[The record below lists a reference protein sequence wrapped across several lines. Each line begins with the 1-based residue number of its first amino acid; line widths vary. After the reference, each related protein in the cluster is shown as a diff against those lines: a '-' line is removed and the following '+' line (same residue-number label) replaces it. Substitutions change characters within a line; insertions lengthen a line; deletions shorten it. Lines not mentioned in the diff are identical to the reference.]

1 MIFLL
6 PLILVFLNVATSVVD
21 ALNCSSF
28 RFSRNAC
35 LTQPECAYLSC
46 NAWPNYACKPMF
58 GCETV
63 SVASAICASSPQ
75 YNCFYSAVK
84 RVYTDDAIADQ
95 VLSLPGLLYD
105 VPFNQFSGYINLPGT
120 QKQIHYWFV
129 ESVDV
134 PTDSAP
140 VVFWT
145 NGGPGCSGL
154 IGFLTEQGP
163 FRPDAD
169 GILQQNLYA
178 WNKVANMVF
187 LEQPVGVGF
196 SYSDN
201 SNDYKIGDDQAAKD
215 NLATVRGFL
224 AKFPHLKLVPLY
236 ITSESYGGHYMPTL
250 AVAIINFNDALPS
263 DSGDRLNFYGFAVG
277 NPYTDY
283 YSGVGA
289 EMETYW
295 GKQLLPKPAWDVY
308 VANGCTTTTGQL
320 NNSVCSSLILDF
332 MKKIGNLNP
341 YALDYPVCLT
351 SQQRT
356 MHAYLHDESNGVV
369 YEPCE
374 DQFSTDYLNRA
385 DVKNALHVKGDI
397 VWDECSRTTKYELK
411 DKMLPME
418 KYYRTVLESKTHP
431 DLRVLV
437 YSGDDDS
444 VCGTIGTQQWIYDL
458 GYPVIKKNDWTTWT
472 VDGQVAGYV
481 TKFDTQ
487 HAFGKAKESR
497 FSFLTVN
504 FSGHEVPTY
513 KPKEALDLFEK
524 YLNGDF

>member
-1 MIFLL
+1 MLFILSL
-6 PLILVFLNVATSVVD
+6 VLVFIKTVNAF
-21 ALNCSSF
+21 NCSTL
-28 RFSRNAC
+28 RFSQGEC
-35 LTQPECAYLSC
+35 LAQPGCAYLHSDRWSSC
-46 NAWPNYACKPMF
+46 
-58 GCETV
+58 V
-63 SVASAICASSPQ
+63 SSSAAKAACASSSKYKCVFPAFNRL
-75 YNCFYSAVK
+75 YTEDAV
-84 RVYTDDAIADQ
+84 ADQ
-95 VLSLPGLLYD
+95 VTNLPGLLYD
-105 VPFNQFSGYINLPGT
+105 IQFNQFSGYINLPET

-129 ESVDV
+129 EAEVN
-134 PTDSAP
+134 PETAP

-169 GILQQNLYA
+169 GLLQENPYA
-178 WNKVANMVF
+178 WNRIANMVF

-201 SNDYKIGDDQAAKD
+201 DDDYRIGDDQAAQD

-224 AKFPHLKLVPLY
+224 AKFPHLKSVPLY

-263 DSGDRLNFYGFAVG
+263 DSSDRINFHGFAVG

-351 SQQRT
+351 AQQRT
-356 MHAYLHDESNGVV
+356 MHAFLHSGTSLEGSIA

-385 DVKNALHVKGDI
+385 DVKSSLHVRGDI
-397 VWDECSRTTKYELK
+397 TWDECSRTTKYELK

-444 VCGTIGTQQWIYDL
+444 VCGTIGTQRWIYDL
-458 GYPVIKKNDWTTWT
+458 GYSVLKKSDWTTWT

-481 TKFDTQ
+481 TKFDTGAFD
-487 HAFGKAKESR
+487 AFGKAKDSR
-497 FSFLTVN
+497 FSFVTVH
-504 FSGHEVPTY
+504 FAGHEVPTY

-524 YLNGDF
+524 YLNGEF

>member
-1 MIFLL
+1 MLFLL
-6 PLILVFLNVATSVVD
+6 SLVLVFLKTVNAF
-21 ALNCSSF
+21 NCSTL
-28 RFSRNAC
+28 RFSQGEC
-35 LTQPECAYLSC
+35 LAQPGCAYLYSDRWSSC
-46 NAWPNYACKPMF
+46 
-58 GCETV
+58 E
-63 SVASAICASSPQ
+63 SASAAKAACASSPK
-75 YNCFYSAVK
+75 YKCIFPAFNRLYTEDAV
-84 RVYTDDAIADQ
+84 ADQ
-95 VLSLPGLLYD
+95 VTDLPGLLYD
-105 VPFNQFSGYINLPGT
+105 IPFNQFSGYINLPGT
-120 QKQIHYWFV
+120 EKQIHYWFV
-129 ESVDV
+129 EAEVN
-134 PTDSAP
+134 PETAP

-169 GILQQNLYA
+169 GLLQENPYA
-178 WNKVANMVF
+178 WNRIANMVF

-201 SNDYKIGDDQAAKD
+201 EDDYRIGDDQAAQD

-224 AKFPHLKLVPLY
+224 AKFPHLKSVPLY

-263 DSGDRLNFYGFAVG
+263 DSSDRINFHGFAVG

-308 VANGCTTTTGQL
+308 VANGCTTTAGQL

-351 SQQRT
+351 AQQRT
-356 MHAYLHDESNGVV
+356 MHAFLHSEYDGTSLKGSIA

-385 DVKNALHVKGDI
+385 DVKSALHVRDDI

-444 VCGTIGTQQWIYDL
+444 VCGTIGTQRWIYDL
-458 GYPVIKKNDWTTWT
+458 GYPVLKKSDWDVWT

-481 TKFDTQ
+481 TKFDTP
-487 HAFGKAKESR
+487 HSSISR
-497 FSFLTVN
+497 FSFVTVH
-504 FSGHEVPTY
+504 FAGHEVPTY

-524 YLNGDF
+524 YLNGEF

>member
-1 MIFLL
+1 MLFILSL
-6 PLILVFLNVATSVVD
+6 VLVFFNSAIFSN
-21 ALNCSSF
+21 AFNCSTL
-28 RFSRNAC
+28 RFSQGEC
-35 LTQPECAYLSC
+35 LARPGCAYLYSDRWSSC
-46 NAWPNYACKPMF
+46 
-58 GCETV
+58 V
-63 SVASAICASSPQ
+63 SSSAAKAACASSSKYMCVFPAFNRL
-75 YNCFYSAVK
+75 YTEDAV
-84 RVYTDDAIADQ
+84 ADQ
-95 VLSLPGLLYD
+95 VTNLPGLLYD
-105 VPFNQFSGYINLPGT
+105 IQFNQFSGYINLPET

-129 ESVDV
+129 EAEVN
-134 PTDSAP
+134 PETAP

-169 GILQQNLYA
+169 GLLQENPYA
-178 WNKVANMVF
+178 WNRIANMVF

-201 SNDYKIGDDQAAKD
+201 EDDYRIGDDQAAQD

-224 AKFPHLKLVPLY
+224 AKFPHLKSVPLY

-263 DSGDRLNFYGFAVG
+263 DSSDRINFHGFAVG

-351 SQQRT
+351 AQQRT
-356 MHAYLHDESNGVV
+356 MHAFLHSGTSLEGSIA

-385 DVKNALHVKGDI
+385 DVKSALHVRGDI
-397 VWDECSRTTKYELK
+397 TWDECSRTTKYELK

-444 VCGTIGTQQWIYDL
+444 VCGTIGTQRWIYDL
-458 GYPVIKKNDWTTWT
+458 GYSVLKKSDWTTWT

-481 TKFDTQ
+481 TKFDTGAFD
-487 HAFGKAKESR
+487 AFGKAKDSR
-497 FSFLTVN
+497 FSFVTVH
-504 FSGHEVPTY
+504 FAGHEVPTY

-524 YLNGDF
+524 YLNGEF